1 MRRRGTDIAPARLVD
16 ARRNSR
22 SSSTAADDRVWQQ
35 ALSAVARN
43 AVAVPVVLGFVTL
56 GVGVV
61 AARSVYALA
70 RRSVRRPSGAR
81 RRRSKVRVH
90 PAVPSQPAGD

>member
-1 MRRRGTDIAPARLVD
+1 MRVRGTDIAPARLVD
-16 ARRNSR
+16 ARRKSPV
-22 SSSTAADDRVWQQ
+22 DDGVWQQ

-61 AARSVYALA
+61 AARSVYAIA